1 MTNEDAY
8 EGSRSG
14 PFMQESRGGFLL
26 FSEMSGSGFMKNL
39 EKYEEGYLT
48 KIFLCDINLS
58 AVSHD

>member
-1 MTNEDAY
+1 
-8 EGSRSG
+8 
-14 PFMQESRGGFLL
+14 MQESRGGFLL